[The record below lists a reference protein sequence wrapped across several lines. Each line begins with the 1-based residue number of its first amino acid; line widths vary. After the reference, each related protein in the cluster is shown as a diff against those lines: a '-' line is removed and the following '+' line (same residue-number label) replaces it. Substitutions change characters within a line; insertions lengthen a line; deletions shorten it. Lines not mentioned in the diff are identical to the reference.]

1 MDDSDRRDSTEDW
14 LLPEAARPPTIAQ
27 LEERIDEALA
37 TARASESAVVRVG
50 AAALDAVDQARRAA
64 KHAQRSAELA
74 EWASSTMV
82 DNRGSTR
89 LAGVAAEDDLMRG
102 FSEHADRV
110 AARLRVL
117 ERLPG

>member
-1 MDDSDRRDSTEDW
+1 MEDSGRDGTEDW
-14 LLPEAARPPTIAQ
+14 LLPEAARPPTIAE
-27 LEERIDEALA
+27 LEERIDEALT

-74 EWASSTMV
+74 EWASSAMLE
-82 DNRGSTR
+82 DRSR
-89 LAGVAAEDDLMRG
+89 LERSAGVAPKDDLMRS

-110 AARLRVL
+110 VARLRAL
-117 ERLPG
+117 ERLPA